1 MILESITL
9 KNYRQYMDNKILF
22 ALPKDGK
29 NFTIIQGANGS
40 GKSNLLNAITWCL
53 YGIEKHLKEKYRG
66 LPIISTTTYEKM
78 NPGDIEQVFVEIL
91 MLDEDHKKIILKRI
105 LNFRKSGDGM
115 IKSIPDTL
123 STFPDG
129 SKFEILRQIKEEMV
143 LVESPIYVLNRLI
156 PESLEEYFFFDGER
170 LNDYFMENSG
180 EKIKAEVFKIS
191 QLNLLETTIEHLKN
205 KKNEYLKDSS
215 KLNSKAEGI
224 GEKIEVLRHSLEINE
239 DLLKKTVQDKDDAER
254 KEKEYDGYLRNSGKS
269 EVDVLQKKRDELKGR
284 LDIIDTDL
292 ETEYGSKFDYLI
304 KETSNIYLYD
314 AMFKTSQMISEK
326 EDSGDI
332 PSDYKRNFIEKLLK
346 KGRCI
351 CGTDISND
359 SEFREKIIV
368 FLEKSERIS
377 DISEELIRNEA
388 NLKSL
393 MDDITK
399 FKINLET
406 YNKKIRRF
414 EDQKKTIIDETLEIS
429 EKLTHFGDAGEIE
442 FWEKKRFEYERLKN
456 ELLIK
461 IGGIKEQNK
470 NAKKEIENLENN
482 LNKELEKEEKYEE
495 IQKILIFCDQSY
507 NKLLRIKNEIM
518 EDFRKE
524 LEEKTKQQFFG
535 LIWKKQNY
543 NNIIINEEYE
553 LSVTH
558 KSGLEG
564 IDTLSAG
571 ERQVLAL
578 SFVAA
583 LNRVSGFDIP
593 IVIDTPLG
601 RISKIPKINIA
612 KNLPNY
618 LEGKQVILLVTEEE
632 YSDEVRDRLFE
643 KTGKEYRIDFNED
656 SDSGIAR
663 VIPYGK

>member
-9 KNYRQYMDNKILF
+9 KNYRQYLDNKILF

-53 YGIEKHLKEKYRG
+53 YGIEKHLGEKYRG
-66 LPIISTTTYEKM
+66 LPIISTPTYEKM
-78 NPGDIEQVFVEIL
+78 TPGDTEQVLVEIQ

-105 LNFRKSGDGM
+105 LTFRKSDDGT

-123 STFPDG
+123 SIYRDG
-129 SKFEILRQIKEEMV
+129 SKFEILRQIKEEMI
-143 LVESPIYVLNRLI
+143 LIESPSYVLNRLI

-191 QLNLLETTIEHLKN
+191 QLNLLETTIDHLKN
-205 KKNEYLKDSS
+205 KKIEYLKDSS

-224 GEKIEVLRHSLEINE
+224 GEKMEILRHSLEINE
-239 DLLKKTVQDKDDAER
+239 TLLKTTVVDKDDAER
-254 KEKEYDGYLRNSGKS
+254 KEKEYDGFLRNSGKS
-269 EVDVLQKKRDELKGR
+269 EVDELQKKKDDFNKR
-284 LDIIDTDL
+284 LNIIESYL
-292 ETEYGSKFDYLI
+292 ETEEVSKFDYII
-304 KETSNIYLYD
+304 KETPKIYLYN
-314 AMFKTSQMISEK
+314 AMLAASKMIAGK
-326 EDSGDI
+326 EESGDI
-332 PSDYKRNFIEKLLK
+332 PSDYKRNFIEKLLT
-346 KGRCI
+346 KGLCI
-351 CGTDISND
+351 CGTDISKN
-359 SEFREKIIV
+359 SEYREKILI

-377 DISEELIRNEA
+377 DISEELIKDEA

-393 MDDITK
+393 VDETTS
-399 FKINLET
+399 FKINLEI
-406 YNKKIRRF
+406 YNKKIIRF
-414 EDQKKTIIDETLEIS
+414 EEEKKTISDQLLGVS
-429 EKLTHFGDAGEIE
+429 EKLTNFGDGEEIE
-442 FWEKKRFEYERLKN
+442 FWEKKRFEYEKLKN

-470 NAKKEIENLENN
+470 NAKKEIESLERD

-495 IQKILIFCDQSY
+495 IKKLLLFCDLSY
-507 NKLLRIKNEIM
+507 NKLVRIKNEIM

-524 LEEKTKQQFFG
+524 LEEKTKKQFFG

-543 NNIIINEEYE
+543 KDIIINDKYE

-558 KSGLEG
+558 QSGLEG

-583 LNRVSGFDIP
+583 LNNVSGFDIP

-601 RISKIPKINIA
+601 RISKIPKLNIA

-632 YSDEVRDRLFE
+632 YSNEVRDRLFE
-643 KTGKEYRIDFNED
+643 KTGKEYRIDFSED
-656 SDSGIAR
+656 SDGAIAR
-663 VIPYGK
+663 VIPFGQ